1 MLTTHVLERLQ
12 SRNIRINPCV
22 IEEIARNTSTDAAI
36 LLAKL
41 NNHVGSTN
49 NDYYARKESNG
60 DLVYLIVRDN
70 RPITIMYRRSNQP
83 STPESM
89 RVNVVIDLSADLKNF
104 IRVL

>member
-12 SRNIRINPCV
+12 SRNIRINPRV
-22 IEEIARNTSTDAAI
+22 IEQIAHNTSTDAAI
-36 LLAKL
+36 LLTKL
-41 NNHVGSTN
+41 NNHIGSTN
-49 NDYYARKESNG
+49 NDYYARQESNG

-89 RVNVVIDLSADLKNF
+89 RVNVVIDLSTDLQNKVN
-104 IRVL
+104 